1 MDQDVQLAAFKVA
14 GILESLSEEVG
25 TLETKVTEYH
35 TALTTP
41 SASLRDTKAIESK
54 LPGMFGEISA
64 LGTKVDTVSCGAHQY
79 GKELTECRVFRKLL
93 VHRLE
98 LLESKGNELIIET
111 RKKNEFHVTE
121 DNGMRAAEGNS
132 FFKSPVLYA
141 RKQTSSKPPW
151 FPSVTKLLT
160 SFIYIMFL
168 ALVLIVTIIS
178 AQRSTSMVHS
188 WNNAT
193 AFDYDHTM
201 YVSTNSKDRRH
212 SLIMNEH
219 E

>member
-1 MDQDVQLAAFKVA
+1 
-14 GILESLSEEVG
+14 
-25 TLETKVTEYH
+25 
-35 TALTTP
+35 
-41 SASLRDTKAIESK
+41 
-54 LPGMFGEISA
+54 MFGEISA
-64 LGTKVDTVSCGAHQY
+64 LGTKVDAVSCGAHQY
-79 GKELTECRVFRKLL
+79 GKELTECRVLRKRL

-98 LLESKGNELIIET
+98 ILESKANELIIET

-121 DNGMRAAEGNS
+121 DNGMGPAEGNS

-141 RKQTSSKPPW
+141 RKQTSSKLPW
-151 FPSVTKLLT
+151 FPSVTKLST

-168 ALVLIVTIIS
+168 ALVLIITIIS
-178 AQRSTSMVHS
+178 RPRSTSMVHS

-193 AFDYDHTM
+193 AFDNDHTM